1 MTDKNWRE
9 EIVQAIQDAELPH
22 FAEEHQLQALFAPQ
36 QEEQHGRLS
45 SDHRPR

>member
-9 EIVQAIQDAELPH
+9 EIVQAIQDAELQH
-22 FAEEHQLQALFAPQ
+22 FAEEHPLPALFAPQ